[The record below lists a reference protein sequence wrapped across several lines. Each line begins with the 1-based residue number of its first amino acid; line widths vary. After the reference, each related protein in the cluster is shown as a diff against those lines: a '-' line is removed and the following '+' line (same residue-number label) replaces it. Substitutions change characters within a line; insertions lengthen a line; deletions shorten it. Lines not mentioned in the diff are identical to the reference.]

1 MKLIVGLGNPEIKYA
16 FTRHNMG
23 FLAIDELLSRY
34 GNLTLDNDKFNGIF
48 TKTKIENEEVV
59 IAKPM
64 TYMNNSGDFVRPLAN
79 FYKIEPSDIIVI
91 YDELAL
97 PIGKIRITK
106 EGSAAGHNGI
116 KSIIANLGTE
126 KFIKVR
132 IGIKEEKPFVSQIDF
147 VLMKY
152 TPEELKVQKENIDK
166 AVDAVI
172 SILKNGVD
180 KTMNDFNGK
189 SEISQ

>member
-16 FTRHNMG
+16 FTRHNTG
-23 FLAIDELLSRY
+23 FLAIDELLHRL
-34 GNLTLDNDKFNGIF
+34 GNVELDKDKFKGLF
-48 TKTKIENEEVV
+48 TKTKIANEDVI

-64 TYMNNSGDFVRPLAN
+64 TYMNLSGEFIRPLSD
-79 FYKIEPSDIIVI
+79 FYKIEPKDIIVV

-97 PIGKIRITK
+97 PVGKVKVTK

-132 IGIKEEKPFVSQIDF
+132 IGIKDDKPMINQIDF

-152 TPEELKVQKENIDK
+152 TPEELKVQKANIDR
-166 AVDAVI
+166 AVDAI
-172 SILKNGVD
+172 ESIIKVGID
-180 KTMNDFNGK
+180 KTMNDFNGL
-189 SEISQ
+189 

>member
-16 FTRHNMG
+16 FTRHNTG
-23 FLAIDELLSRY
+23 FLAIDELLARY
-34 GNLTLDNDKFNGIF
+34 KLTLDNDKFNGIF
-48 TKTKIENEEVV
+48 CKTKLEGTDVI

-64 TYMNNSGDFVRPLAN
+64 TYMNNSGEFIAPLAHY
-79 FYKIEPSDIIVI
+79 YKIEPSDIIVV

-97 PIGKIRITK
+97 PVGKVKITK

-116 KSIIANLGTE
+116 KSIIANLSTE

-132 IGIKEEKPFVSQIDF
+132 IGIGVLHSHVSQIDF

-152 TPEELKVQKENIDK
+152 TPDEYKVQKANIDR
-166 AVDAVI
+166 AVDAVVA
-172 SILKNGVD
+172 LMKNDVD
-180 KTMNDFNGK
+180 KVMNDYNGL
-189 SEISQ
+189 

>member
-16 FTRHNMG
+16 FTRHNTG
-23 FLAIDELLSRY
+23 FLAVDELLHRL
-34 GNLTLDNDKFNGIF
+34 GNISLDKDKFNGIF
-48 TKTKIENEEVV
+48 TKTKIENEDVI

-64 TYMNNSGDFVRPLAN
+64 TYMNNSGEFIRPLAD
-79 FYKIEPSDIIVI
+79 FYKINYSDIIVI

-97 PIGKIRITK
+97 PIGRIRVTK

-132 IGIKEEKPFVSQIDF
+132 IGIKDDKPFISQIDF

-152 TPEELKVQKENIDK
+152 SPDELKEQKKNIDR
-166 AVDAVI
+166 AVDAAISVI
-172 SILKNGVD
+172 KNGID
-180 KTMNDFNGK
+180 KTMNDFNAA
-189 SEISQ
+189 